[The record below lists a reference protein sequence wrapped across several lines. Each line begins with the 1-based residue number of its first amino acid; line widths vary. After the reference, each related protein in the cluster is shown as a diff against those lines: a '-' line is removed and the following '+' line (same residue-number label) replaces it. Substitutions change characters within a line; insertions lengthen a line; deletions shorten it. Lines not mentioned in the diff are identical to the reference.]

1 MVPQEHCGAV
11 EARVYLN
18 QQSFP
23 AEYKN
28 MEYQTRTLKTLSV
41 RDAADLFNRSFEA
54 YFMPVQFTEDSF
66 RTFAQRDSI
75 DSKASQVL
83 LVDGKPI
90 GVALIARRGSASRM
104 GGFGIITEFRG
115 RGAGSWFVKRLL
127 EEARLRGETC
137 MYLEVIT
144 QNEAAVRLYEKHG
157 FTKIRRLLGFKA
169 ERPTGSADAN
179 LQSYDQALILDLV
192 LTHAL
197 PDLPWQLDAQTLR
210 SVISFGYRLGDAFAL
225 TSNPGAEHISF
236 RSLIVPTQA
245 RGQDQATRLLN
256 ALFAKYPGK
265 VWQVP
270 AIFPEEMSRTFERA
284 GMQAETLSQWQMV
297 CKL

>member
-1 MVPQEHCGAV
+1 
-11 EARVYLN
+11 
-18 QQSFP
+18 
-23 AEYKN
+23 
-28 MEYQTRTLKTLSV
+28 MEYRTRPLKTLSM

-54 YFMPVQFTEDSF
+54 YFVPVHFTEDSF
-66 RTFAQRDSI
+66 RAFVQRDTI
-75 DSKASQVL
+75 DFKASQIL
-83 LVDGKPI
+83 LADHKQI

-104 GGFGIITEFRG
+104 GGFGIISEFRG
-115 RGAGSWFVKRLL
+115 QGAGSWFVNWLL
-127 EEARLRGETC
+127 EDARQRGETR

-157 FTKIRRLLGFKA
+157 FAKIRRLLGFKA

-179 LQSYDQALILDLV
+179 LRSYDQALILEMV
-192 LTHAL
+192 RAHAL
-197 PDLPWQLDAQTLR
+197 PDLPWQLDADTLQ
-210 SVISFGYRLGDAFAL
+210 SVASFGHRLGDAFAL

-245 RGQDQATRLLN
+245 RGQHQATRLLS
-256 ALFAKYPGK
+256 ALFAKYPDK

-270 AIFPEEMSRTFERA
+270 AIFPEEIGNTFERA
-284 GMQAETLSQWQMV
+284 GMQPDILTQWQMV